1 MVRRLNPEYLMNARM
16 PTKTLRHLLLTALL
30 STGLAGAQGNVASFL
45 ASLENYPGLQAART
59 SLALAEARLGQA
71 YDPFGLTLNSAFDPQ
86 PAEGDPTFTASAGAV
101 FRPFL
106 YGENADLVGRRQ
118 VELAQARLDYN
129 EVLTNLQVEV
139 LEAAWSV
146 QLAEE
151 SLRLAQEGVT
161 VADRSLTSTQA
172 RLERGV
178 AAAPELRDA
187 QLGLTGARNLRANSE
202 DALVLAQLR
211 LETFVG
217 DARLGALPVYPL
229 PTEGVPLVVARAQND
244 IALRQ
249 IDIAPLQRNLYPVL
263 QASYAQGLG
272 DRNALFASIN
282 TASFA
287 PSLGYSYTSDGADT
301 GFRLSVSYDISLNDF
316 DAVGIAEDE
325 VTQGELA
332 LQDVIQ
338 RSQLERS
345 GLMNILASAQ
355 RDLDLARRSFESAQ
369 QTLEETQEREE
380 LGLSLPLETQQAAV
394 AVTEAGQLFQAA
406 RLAVQAARFDL
417 YTFYALPPS
426 SVSANLTSLDIGMDV
441 GTDTS
446 AGQP

>member
-1 MVRRLNPEYLMNARM
+1 MVRRLNPEYLINARI
-16 PTKTLRHLLLTALL
+16 PTTIRYLFLTALL
-30 STGLAGAQGNVASFL
+30 STGLAGAQGNVESFL

-59 SLALAEARLGQA
+59 SLALAEARLEQA

-86 PAEGDPTFTASAGAV
+86 PAEDDPTFTASAGAV

-106 YGENADLVGRRQ
+106 YGENADLVGQRQ
-118 VELAQARLDYN
+118 VELDQARLDYN
-129 EVLTNLQVEV
+129 EALTNLQVEA

-151 SLRLAQEGVT
+151 SLRLAQEGTT

-187 QLGLTGARNLRANSE
+187 QLGVTGAQNLRADSE
-202 DALVLAQLR
+202 DALALAQLR

-217 DARLGALPVYPL
+217 AARLGALPEYPL
-229 PTEGVPLVVARAQND
+229 PGEGVPLAVARAQND
-244 IALRQ
+244 IALQRV
-249 IDIAPLQRNLYPVL
+249 DIAPLQRNLYPVV

-287 PSLGYSYTSDGADT
+287 PSVGYSYTSDGADT

-325 VTQGELA
+325 VAQAQLA
-332 LQDVIQ
+332 LQNVVE
-338 RSQLERS
+338 RSQLVRS
-345 GLMNILASAQ
+345 GLINVLASA
-355 RDLDLARRSFESAQ
+355 RRNLDLARRSFESAQ
-369 QTLEETQEREE
+369 QTLEETQAREE

-417 YTFYALPPS
+417 YEFYALPPS
-426 SVSANLTSLDIGMDV
+426 SVRATLIDAGIE
-441 GTDTS
+441 GTD
-446 AGQP
+446 QP